1 MDNKNLMPQ
10 QAQPVNR
17 IATGQL
23 PSELA
28 ELSEEA
34 LSLDWLD
41 SSSVLPSW
49 GDKYACGNTW
59 GDCVV
64 CSYDGEDAE

>member
-17 IATGQL
+17 LATGQQQA
-23 PSELA
+23 ELA
-28 ELSEEA
+28 ELSEET
-34 LSLDWLD
+34 LSQMD

-49 GDKYACGNTW
+49 GDKYACSNTW